1 MGYPGFLKNEDEWK
15 AILEKMCKAFRLY
28 INCDND
34 CIEDVRTIK
43 MLHESDDPK
52 KLMDILKDHEDYE
65 EGMNLFF
72 KYWKWLGD

>member
-1 MGYPGFLKNEDEWK
+1 
-15 AILEKMCKAFRLY
+15 MCKAFRLY

-52 KLMDILKDHEDYE
+52 
-65 EGMNLFF
+65 N
-72 KYWKWLGD
+72 